1 MISAPRSLLL
11 FAAVCVLILTPT
23 VEAASEKAK
32 EAELASVRERIE
44 TIRKSLQAEAQ
55 RRDALTNQLKDAE
68 VGIASARKRLAA
80 LKREREAVQEQRE
93 ALEQE
98 REQIDTQVGS
108 ERDQLAAEMKL
119 AYLSGREEQLRMV
132 LNQRD
137 PARLGRN
144 LVYYRYF
151 GRLRA
156 DRIHR
161 IEEQLDHIA
170 LLSEKISA
178 EEARLAQLQ
187 DEQEGQVGSLKRARE
202 QRAATLAT
210 VQSQLKS
217 RGEQLSRLEAE
228 AKALEKLIAEL
239 RSAAEEFPT
248 LGTGPFAR
256 VRGKLPWPVKGKL
269 LARFGQAR
277 GGGLKWQG
285 VLIGSARGTQVRA
298 SYAGRVMY
306 ADWLPGLGLLIVI
319 DHGGGFMSL
328 YGNNEELFRKVGD
341 RVAAGDA
348 ISVVGEGSASHRSG
362 LYFEVRKGRQP
373 LDPLQW
379 LSKP

>member
-1 MISAPRSLLL
+1 MGRSLRHLWLAAAGFALL
-11 FAAVCVLILTPT
+11 LAPQVH
-23 VEAASEKAK
+23 AASEKAK

-44 TIRKSLQAEAQ
+44 TIRKALEAEAQ
-55 RRDALTNQLKDAE
+55 RRDALTDQLKDAE
-68 VGIASARKRLAA
+68 LGIASARQRLSSV
-80 LKREREAVQEQRE
+80 KREREAVQEQQQ

-98 REQIDTQVGS
+98 RTQIEAQVRG
-108 ERDQLAAEMKL
+108 ERSQLGAEMKL
-119 AYLSGREEQLRMV
+119 AYMNGREEQLRLL

-151 GRLRA
+151 GRMRA
-156 DRIHR
+156 DRIQR
-161 IEEQLDHIA
+161 IEEQLAHIG
-170 LLSEKISA
+170 LLSEKIA
-178 EEARLAQLQ
+178 DEEARLARLQ
-187 DEQEGQVGSLKRARE
+187 SDQETQVGTLKRARE
-202 QRAATLAT
+202 HRAATLAA
-210 VQSQLKS
+210 VQSKLKT
-217 RGEQLSRLEAE
+217 RGAELSRLEAE

-239 RSAAEEFPT
+239 RRAAEEFPT

-256 VRGKLPWPVKGKL
+256 VRGKLPWPVKGGL

-285 VLIGSARGTQVRA
+285 VLIGSARGSQVRA
-298 SYAGRVMY
+298 PYAGRVMY
-306 ADWLPGLGLLIVI
+306 ADWLPGLGLLLVI

-341 RVAAGDA
+341 RVAAGDVIGA
-348 ISVVGEGSASHRSG
+348 VGEGSASHGSG

>member
-1 MISAPRSLLL
+1 MISAPRSLRL
-11 FAAVCVLILTPT
+11 FAAVCALVLTPT
-23 VEAASEKAK
+23 AQAAAEKAK

-68 VGIASARKRLAA
+68 LGIASARERLAA

-98 REQIDTQVGS
+98 RQQINTQVES

-156 DRIHR
+156 DRIHG

-170 LLSEKISA
+170 LLSEKIAA
-178 EEARLAQLQ
+178 EEARLAELQ
-187 DEQEGQVGSLKRARE
+187 SEQEAQVGSLKRARE

-210 VQSQLKS
+210 VQSQLKT

-239 RSAAEEFPT
+239 RRAAEAFPT

-256 VRGKLPWPVKGKL
+256 VRGKLPWPVKGRL

-298 SYAGRVMY
+298 SYGGRVMY

-348 ISVVGEGSASHRSG
+348 ISVVGEGSASHGSG